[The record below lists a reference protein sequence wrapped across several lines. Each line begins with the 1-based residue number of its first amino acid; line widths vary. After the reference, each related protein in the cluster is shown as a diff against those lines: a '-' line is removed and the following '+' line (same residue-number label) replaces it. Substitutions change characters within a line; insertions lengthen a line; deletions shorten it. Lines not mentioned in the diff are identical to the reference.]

1 MRRLA
6 DVVVRWP
13 VLIIAFWVALA
24 VALPLSLPN
33 LNDMAQK
40 NPLAMLP
47 ADAPSTVAAREMTD
61 AFQESG
67 TDNLLLVVLTDEQG
81 LSKKNEATYRK
92 LVEALRRDQRHV
104 LTVQDFI
111 STPSLL

>member
-13 VLIIAFWVALA
+13 YAVIMLWVAMA
-24 VALPLSLPN
+24 VALPLALPSLN
-33 LNDMAQK
+33 EMAQK

-47 ADAPSTVAAREMTD
+47 GDAPSSVAAREMTD

-67 TDNLLLVVLTDEQG
+67 TDNLLLVVLTDERG
-81 LSKKNEATYRK
+81 LGRADEATYR
-92 LVEALRRDQRHV
+92 EAGGGVAPRPARL
-104 LTVQDFI
+104 
-111 STPSLL
+111 S